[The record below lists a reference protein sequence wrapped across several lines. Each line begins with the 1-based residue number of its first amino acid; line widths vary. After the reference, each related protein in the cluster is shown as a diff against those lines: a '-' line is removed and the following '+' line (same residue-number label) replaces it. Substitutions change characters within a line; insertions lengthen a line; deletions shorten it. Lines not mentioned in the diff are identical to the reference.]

1 MGLLDAIGSFFIYTS
16 PDPYDGYRRFLRH
29 KTSKELQCQAGTPSH
44 YSKTIL
50 INMIIDDL
58 RNYDDKNEATQSS

>member
-1 MGLLDAIGSFFIYTS
+1 MNLLKAIGSLFIYTS
-16 PDPYDGYRRFLRH
+16 PDPYDGYRRFLRY
-29 KTSKELQCQAGTPSH
+29 KTSKELQCHAGTPSH

-58 RNYDDKNEATQSS
+58 RNYDDKNEAT